1 MKLRNLFYL
10 LLAMPLAFAAC
21 ETLGEVAGNVTPG
34 EPKLTVTTTSEEFDL
49 EGGAGLIY
57 YTLTNASADAKVNA
71 TCDAEWISAITV
83 DAEYISYFVAVN
95 MEDARETKIVVSFE
109 DQVFEVAVSQAGKTA
124 SPTAPKF
131 ERTSNATMDFEWES
145 KMGTIFYS
153 LENPIEGEVIRVKA
167 NVDWISDFAVKEGYI
182 EFIVAENLGEAR
194 EGVITASYGPTEL
207 PLEFQ
212 VTVRQSEYVEPVP
225 AVVIDS
231 IDNEFLS
238 EGGEGEIAYSIKY
251 VENPEELVITCDANW
266 ITFEKVAD
274 KDLIKF
280 TVAENTSEDMRET
293 VVTLSCGE
301 LSASETIRQYQ
312 PGFNPNFNY
321 TSLGVTDCWAES
333 KNGGAQWDI
342 IFVEHDNMNGDMQTR
357 ISVAL
362 AEANMQRITDG
373 TYSVENGGIL
383 VNTASMNGFSVYRG
397 NASGAADIIDATFE
411 FTTSVARQ
419 TITIK
424 GSFQAGNNIVTLS
437 YRGKMRGM
445 DLGEP
450 IAGPIECNEWSRV
463 YRQYHENGQ
472 LLFHAISADEALDL
486 LFNVVHSGDSTLV
499 PAGTYN
505 VEAWESGKKDY
516 MIDEST
522 ATYNGVEVD
531 LKSGYITIEHISG
544 GYKFT
549 FDVVDE
555 NNRSFSGS
563 YEGSIENATNPA

>member
-10 LLAMPLAFAAC
+10 LLALSLAFAAC
-21 ETLGEVAGNVTPG
+21 EELGDLNVNNTP
-34 EPKLTVTTTSEEFDL
+34 KDVVLTVTTTAEEFDL
-49 EGGAGLIY
+49 DGGAGLIY
-57 YTLTNASADAKVNA
+57 YTLANASADAKVTA
-71 TCDAEWISAITV
+71 TCEADWVSDITV
-83 DAEYISYFVAVN
+83 ATEYISYNVALN
-95 MEDARETKIVVSFE
+95 MGDARETKIVVSYE
-109 DQVFEVAVSQAGKTA
+109 TQSFEVAVSQAGKAA

-131 ERTSNATMDFEWES
+131 ELASNATLDFEWES
-145 KMGTIFYS
+145 KMGTIFYT
-153 LENPIEGEVIRVKA
+153 LENPIEGEAIRVKA

-182 EFIVAENLGEAR
+182 EFIVADNLGEAR

-212 VTVRQSEYVEPVP
+212 VTIRQSEYVEPVP

-251 VENPEELVITCDANW
+251 VENPEELVITCEANW

-274 KDLIKF
+274 QSLIKF

-312 PGFNPNFNY
+312 PGYNPNFNY
-321 TSLGVTDCWAES
+321 TSLSVYECWAES
-333 KNGGAQWDI
+333 ENGGLQWDVTFI
-342 IFVEHDNMNGDMQTR
+342 EKDSIKGEMQTT
-357 ISVAL
+357 ISFAL

-383 VNTASMNGFSVYRG
+383 INTASLNGFSAYRG
-397 NASGAADIIDATFE
+397 NTSEATDIVDATFE
-411 FTTSVARQ
+411 VKTNIARQ
-419 TITIK
+419 VINIK

-437 YRGKMRGM
+437 YGGKMRGM

-450 IAGPIECNEWSRV
+450 IAGPVECNEWSTV
-463 YRQYHENGQ
+463 YKQYHENGQ
-472 LLFHAISADEALDL
+472 LMFYAISADEALKMF
-486 LFNVVHSGDSTLV
+486 FNIKHSGGSKLV

-505 VEAWESGKKDY
+505 VEAWEKGKTDY
-516 MIDEST
+516 LLESK
-522 ATYNGVEVD
+522 ATYNNVEVY

-563 YEGSIENATNPA
+563 YEGPIKDATNPA